1 MDNKP
6 SDKTLFAMDLTAKMA
21 VEQLALETNQPQA
34 KVLLDFLKSNT
45 AKMLYDDSTKLWW
58 DGPSAV
64 AQEYKNEMGIIEHNI
79 PPAY

>member
-1 MDNKP
+1 MKNKNAI
-6 SDKTLFAMDLTAKMA
+6 AMDLITKMA
-21 VEQLALETNQPQA
+21 VEQIAREEN
-34 KVLLDFLKSNT
+34 KNIEDVLISFMESNT
-45 AKMLYDDSTKLWW
+45 GRMVYDDSTKLWW

>member
-1 MDNKP
+1 MDNKNAI
-6 SDKTLFAMDLTAKMA
+6 AMDFVAKMA
-21 VEQLALETNQPQA
+21 VEQLAKEQN
-34 KVLLDFLKSNT
+34 KNIEEVLISFMESNT
-45 AKMLYDDSTKLWW
+45 GRMVYDDSTKLWW

>member
-1 MDNKP
+1 MDNKNAI
-6 SDKTLFAMDLTAKMA
+6 AMNLVAKMA
-21 VEQLALETNQPQA
+21 VEQLAKEQN
-34 KVLLDFLKSNT
+34 KNIEEVLISFMESNT
-45 AKMLYDDSTKLWW
+45 GRMVYDDSTKLWW

>member
-1 MDNKP
+1 MDNKNAI
-6 SDKTLFAMDLTAKMA
+6 AMDLVAKMV
-21 VEQLALETNQPQA
+21 VEQLAKEQN
-34 KVLLDFLKSNT
+34 KNIEEVLISFMESNT
-45 AKMLYDDSTKLWW
+45 GRMVYDDSTKLWW